1 MHIFLKRISYGH
13 VTWHAYGRS
22 HICLHLWQLKQIP
35 KLVDLFVKHNWNVFV
50 VDRKQFSKITNVRK
64 HKHVWVVWA
73 TEVTPSVWL
82 HVEYLMICIL
92 DAFHVNVAL

>member
-35 KLVDLFVKHNWNVFV
+35 KLVDLFVKHN
-50 VDRKQFSKITNVRK
+50 
-64 HKHVWVVWA
+64 
-73 TEVTPSVWL
+73 
-82 HVEYLMICIL
+82 
-92 DAFHVNVAL
+92 